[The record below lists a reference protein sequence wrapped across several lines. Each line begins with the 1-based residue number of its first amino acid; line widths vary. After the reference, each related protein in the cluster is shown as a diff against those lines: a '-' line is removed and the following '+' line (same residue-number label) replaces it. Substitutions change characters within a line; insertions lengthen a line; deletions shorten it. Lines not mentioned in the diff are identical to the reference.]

1 MGSESLANRA
11 TLIMDDFDHL
21 KDFFGS
27 NVARF
32 QSNFEDKFAD
42 VIPKALQELH
52 KGPKDVAEAD
62 KILLSL
68 KAKHEADQQA
78 GKLKKKSIKSREY
91 RDRISPYSTASS
103 TPALTPPMDSLE
115 SNDEV
120 DSRTCFICSRVLA
133 SKSSLFRHVRRK
145 HPDAEDYTR
154 AVISTSSKTN
164 LPYNCAICSKG
175 FNDLRLLSQ
184 HQKRH
189 QPKSLEC
196 PHCNRRYAFKNE
208 MRKHLHRVHKI
219 EYSEIPDD
227 LAEYAQL
234 TEDGEKYKESHAG
247 RPFKT
252 SESPLEEVAS
262 DASNIN
268 KIEMS
273 SEAKKKDDE
282 YDVAQHEDDED
293 DDVDDLLLQKLSES
307 NEAKQNKE
315 EIVESKEEDDSEDD
329 VDDLLLQQ
337 LNS

>member
-1 MGSESLANRA
+1 MGSESLTNRA
-11 TLIMDDFDHL
+11 SLLMDDFDHL

-27 NVARF
+27 NVSRF
-32 QSNFEDKFAD
+32 QSSFEDKFAD

-62 KILLSL
+62 KILESL

-78 GKLKKKSIKSREY
+78 GKLKKKSAKSREY

-115 SNDEV
+115 SHDEV

-145 HPDAEDYTR
+145 HPNAEDYTR
-154 AVISTSSKTN
+154 AVMVSSKTN

-189 QPKSLEC
+189 QPKSLQC

-219 EYSEIPDD
+219 EYCEIPDD
-227 LAEYAQL
+227 LAEYAHL
-234 TEDGEKYKESHAG
+234 TEDGEKYKDSHAG

-252 SESPLEEVAS
+252 GESVHE
-262 DASNIN
+262 
-268 KIEMS
+268 
-273 SEAKKKDDE
+273 EAK
-282 YDVAQHEDDED
+282 AD
-293 DDVDDLLLQKLSES
+293 DDSVFDK
-307 NEAKQNKE
+307 NEIDSGAG
-315 EIVESKEEDDSEDD
+315 SKDGISEDVHYEDED

-337 LNS
+337 LSGSYEVQKNKDESVVSEEENDSDEDVDDLILQQLNS